1 MPGLNMATP
10 SYTKQQVSK
19 LPSQPGV
26 YRFLNKQGKAIYV
39 GKAKDLKKRVAS
51 YFNKSSLPNRKTMRM
66 VWEISTI
73 ECTVVNSEFDALLLE
88 NNLIKKNQ
96 PKYNIRLKDDKSFPY
111 IWVPDERFNRIMPIR
126 NKHNYSG
133 GTFFGPYANVVAMKS
148 VLDLVRK
155 LYTIRTCSYNLSKAN
170 IEKGK
175 FKVCLEYHIGN
186 CKGPCE
192 GLQSQ
197 EDYNHDIEQALN
209 VLKGRLA
216 LVKNYFKDKMLE
228 ASEKLNFEQA
238 QKMKER
244 LGLLEKFQAKS
255 TIVNPNISDLDVC
268 CIYSDEKMA
277 FINFMRIKNG
287 ALETSQSTQIKKK
300 LDEADHEILAKVLF
314 EFRQQFNSNAKEVLL
329 NTAIDWEM
337 EGLQITVP
345 QRGDKKK
352 LIDLARKNALY
363 YKKKYYEN
371 KEEFAQKKD
380 RVLEMLQQ
388 DLNLKSLPMHIE
400 CFDNSNIQGAFPVAS
415 MVHFKNG
422 KPLKKEYRH
431 YHIKSVDGPD
441 DFASMFEVVH
451 RRYSRLAGEDK
462 PMPHLIV
469 IDGGKGQLNA
479 ACQALKDLQ
488 LYGAIPIIGIAKR
501 LEEIYFPHDQYPLFI
516 DKKSPSLRLLQQV
529 RDEAHRFAITF
540 HRNQRS
546 RKSLGTELEH
556 IPGIGFQTANKLLRR
571 YKSLKKVR
579 EATEK
584 ELASVVGLSKAGKL
598 KQYFEDK

>member
-1 MPGLNMATP
+1 MATP

-255 TIVNPNISDLDVC
+255 TIVNPRISDLDVC

-501 LEEIYFPHDQYPLFI
+501 LEEIYFPHDQYPIFI

>member
-1 MPGLNMATP
+1 MATP
-10 SYTKQQVSK
+10 SYTKQQISK

-126 NKHNYSG
+126 NKQNYSG

-255 TIVNPNISDLDVC
+255 TIVNPRISDLDVC

-371 KEEFAQKKD
+371 KEEFAQRKD

-388 DLNLKSLPMHIE
+388 DLNLKSLPIHIE

-501 LEEIYFPHDQYPLFI
+501 LEEIYFPHDQYPIFI

-546 RKSLGTELEH
+546 RKSLGTELEQ
-556 IPGIGFQTANKLLRR
+556 IPGIGFQTANRLLRR

-584 ELASVVGLSKAGKL
+584 ELASVVGHSKAGKL

>member
-1 MPGLNMATP
+1 MATP

-111 IWVPDERFNRIMPIR
+111 IWVPDERFHRIMPIR

-244 LGLLEKFQAKS
+244 LGLLKKFQAKS
-255 TIVNPNISDLDVC
+255 TIVNPRISDLDVC

-441 DFASMFEVVH
+441 DFASTFEVVH

-546 RKSLGTELEH
+546 RKSLGTELEQ

>member
-1 MPGLNMATP
+1 
-10 SYTKQQVSK
+10 
-19 LPSQPGV
+19 
-26 YRFLNKQGKAIYV
+26 
-39 GKAKDLKKRVAS
+39 
-51 YFNKSSLPNRKTMRM
+51 
-66 VWEISTI
+66 
-73 ECTVVNSEFDALLLE
+73 
-88 NNLIKKNQ
+88 
-96 PKYNIRLKDDKSFPY
+96 
-111 IWVPDERFNRIMPIR
+111 
-126 NKHNYSG
+126 
-133 GTFFGPYANVVAMKS
+133 
-148 VLDLVRK
+148 
-155 LYTIRTCSYNLSKAN
+155 
-170 IEKGK
+170 
-175 FKVCLEYHIGN
+175 
-186 CKGPCE
+186 
-192 GLQSQ
+192 
-197 EDYNHDIEQALN
+197 
-209 VLKGRLA
+209 
-216 LVKNYFKDKMLE
+216 
-228 ASEKLNFEQA
+228 
-238 QKMKER
+238 MKER
-244 LGLLEKFQAKS
+244 LVLLEKFQAKS
-255 TIVNPNISDLDVC
+255 TIVNPRISDLDVC

-371 KEEFAQKKD
+371 KEEFAQRKD

-388 DLNLKSLPMHIE
+388 DLNLKSLPIHIE

-501 LEEIYFPHDQYPLFI
+501 LEEIYFPHDQYPIFI

-546 RKSLGTELEH
+546 RKSLGTELEQ

-571 YKSLKKVR
+571 FKSLKKVR
-579 EATEK
+579 KATEK

>member
-1 MPGLNMATP
+1 MTTP

-26 YRFLNKQGKAIYV
+26 YRFLNKEGKAIYV

-111 IWVPDERFNRIMPIR
+111 IWVPDERFHRIMPIR

-197 EDYNHDIEQALN
+197 EDYDHDIEQALN
-209 VLKGRLA
+209 VLKGQLA

-228 ASEKLNFEQA
+228 ASGKLNFEQA

-244 LGLLEKFQAKS
+244 LGLLKKFQAKS
-255 TIVNPNISDLDVC
+255 TIVNPRISDLDVC

-329 NTAIDWEM
+329 NTIIDWEM

-371 KEEFAQKKD
+371 KEEFAQRKD
-380 RVLEMLQQ
+380 RVLEVLQQ
-388 DLNLKSLPMHIE
+388 DLSLKTLPVHIE

-501 LEEIYFPHDQYPLFI
+501 LEEIYFPHDQYPIFI

-546 RKSLGTELEH
+546 RKSLGTELEQ
-556 IPGIGFQTANKLLRR
+556 IPGIGFQTANRLLRK
-571 YKSLKKVR
+571 YKSLKKVM

-584 ELASVVGLSKAGKL
+584 ELTSVVGLSKAGKL
-598 KQYFEDK
+598 KQYFED

>member
-1 MPGLNMATP
+1 MTTP

-255 TIVNPNISDLDVC
+255 TIVNPRISDLDVC

-546 RKSLGTELEH
+546 RKSLGTELEQ

-598 KQYFEDK
+598 KQYFED

>member
-1 MPGLNMATP
+1 MATP

-126 NKHNYSG
+126 NKQNYSG

-255 TIVNPNISDLDVC
+255 TIVNPRISDLDVC

-287 ALETSQSTQIKKK
+287 ALESSQSTQIKKK

-388 DLNLKSLPMHIE
+388 DLNLKSLPIHIE

-501 LEEIYFPHDQYPLFI
+501 LEEIYFPHDQYPIFI

-546 RKSLGTELEH
+546 RKSLGTELEQ

>member
-1 MPGLNMATP
+1 MVTP

-26 YRFLNKQGKAIYV
+26 YRFLNQEGKVIYV
-39 GKAKDLKKRVAS
+39 GKAKDLKKRVSS

-66 VWEISTI
+66 VYEISTI

-88 NNLIKKNQ
+88 NNVIKKNL

-111 IWVPDERFNRIMPIR
+111 IWVPDERFPRIMPIR
-126 NKHNYSG
+126 NKHNYKG

-148 VLDLVRK
+148 VLDLIRK
-155 LYTIRTCSYNLSKAN
+155 LYTIRTCNYNLSREN
-170 IEKGK
+170 VDNGK
-175 FKVCLEYHIGN
+175 FKVCLEYHIHN

-197 EDYNHDIEQALN
+197 EDYDRDIEQALN
-209 VLKGRLA
+209 ILKGRLV
-216 LVKNYFKDKMLE
+216 LVKKYFKEKMLE
-228 ASEKLNFEQA
+228 ASEQLNFEQA
-238 QKMKER
+238 QNMKER
-244 LGLLEKFQAKS
+244 LELLEKFQAKT
-255 TIVNPNISDLDVC
+255 TIVNSRMSDLDVC

-277 FINFMRIKNG
+277 FINFMKIKNG
-287 ALETSQSTQIKKK
+287 ALEVSQSTQIKKK
-300 LDEADHEILAKVLF
+300 LDEDDHEILAKVLF
-314 EFRQQFNSNAKEVLL
+314 EFRQRFGSNAKGILV
-329 NTAIDWEM
+329 NTAIDWNLEDVS
-337 EGLQITVP
+337 ITVP
-345 QRGDKKK
+345 QKGDKKK

-371 KEEFAQKKD
+371 KEELGQRKD
-380 RVLEMLQQ
+380 RVLRMLQQ
-388 DLNLKSLPMHIE
+388 DLNLKTLPVQIE
-400 CFDNSNIQGAFPVAS
+400 CFDNSNIQGAYPVAS

-441 DFASMFEVVH
+441 DFASMYEVVH
-451 RRYSRLAGEDK
+451 RRYSRLEQEQK

-479 ACQALKDLQ
+479 ACKALKDLN

-501 LEEIYFPHDQYPLFI
+501 LEEIYFPHDQYPIFI
-516 DKKSPSLRLLQQV
+516 DKKSPSLRLLLQL

-546 RKSLGTELEH
+546 KKSLGTELEQ
-556 IPGIGFQTANKLLRR
+556 IPGIGPQTANRLLREFR
-571 YKSLKKVR
+571 SLKKVK
-579 EATEK
+579 EASED
-584 ELASVVGLSKAGKL
+584 ELGSVVGTAKARKVW
-598 KQYFEDK
+598 KYFLISDL

>member
-1 MPGLNMATP
+1 MTTP

-244 LGLLEKFQAKS
+244 LGLLKKFQAKS
-255 TIVNPNISDLDVC
+255 TIVNPRISDLDVC

-546 RKSLGTELEH
+546 RKSLGTELEQ

>member
-1 MPGLNMATP
+1 MATP

-148 VLDLVRK
+148 LLDLVRK

-255 TIVNPNISDLDVC
+255 TIVNPRISDLDVC

-388 DLNLKSLPMHIE
+388 DLNLKSLPIHIE

-501 LEEIYFPHDQYPLFI
+501 LEEIYFPHDQYPIFI

-546 RKSLGTELEH
+546 RKSLGTELEQ

>member
-1 MPGLNMATP
+1 MTTP

-26 YRFLNKQGKAIYV
+26 YRFLNKEGKAIYV

-111 IWVPDERFNRIMPIR
+111 IWVPDERFHRIMPIR

-197 EDYNHDIEQALN
+197 EDYDHDIEQALN
-209 VLKGRLA
+209 VLKGQLA

-244 LGLLEKFQAKS
+244 LGLLKKFQAKS
-255 TIVNPNISDLDVC
+255 TIVNPRISDLDVC

-329 NTAIDWEM
+329 NTIIDWEM

-371 KEEFAQKKD
+371 KEEFAQRKD
-380 RVLEMLQQ
+380 RVLEVLQQ
-388 DLNLKSLPMHIE
+388 DLSLKTLPVHIE

-488 LYGAIPIIGIAKR
+488 LYGAIPIIGIARR
-501 LEEIYFPHDQYPLFI
+501 LEEIYFPHDQYPIFI

-546 RKSLGTELEH
+546 RKSLGTELEQ
-556 IPGIGFQTANKLLRR
+556 IPGIGFQTANRLLRK
-571 YKSLKKVR
+571 YKSLKKVM

-584 ELASVVGLSKAGKL
+584 ELTSVVGLSKAGKL
-598 KQYFEDK
+598 KQYFED

>member
-1 MPGLNMATP
+1 MTTP

-26 YRFLNKQGKAIYV
+26 YRFLNKEGKAIYV

-111 IWVPDERFNRIMPIR
+111 IWVPDERFHRIMPIR

-197 EDYNHDIEQALN
+197 EDYDHDIEQALN
-209 VLKGRLA
+209 VLKGQLA

-244 LGLLEKFQAKS
+244 LGLLKKFQAKS
-255 TIVNPNISDLDVC
+255 TIVNPRISDLDVC

-329 NTAIDWEM
+329 NTIIDWEM

-371 KEEFAQKKD
+371 KEEFAQRKD
-380 RVLEMLQQ
+380 RVLEVLQQ
-388 DLNLKSLPMHIE
+388 DLSLKTLPVHIE

-501 LEEIYFPHDQYPLFI
+501 LEEIYFPHDQYPIFI

-546 RKSLGTELEH
+546 RKSLGTELEQ
-556 IPGIGFQTANKLLRR
+556 IPGIGFQTANRLLRK
-571 YKSLKKVR
+571 YKSLKKVM

-584 ELASVVGLSKAGKL
+584 ELTSVVGLSKAGKL
-598 KQYFEDK
+598 KQYFED

>member
-1 MPGLNMATP
+1 MAAP

-26 YRFLNKQGKAIYV
+26 YRFLNKEGKVIYV
-39 GKAKDLKKRVAS
+39 GKAKDLKKRVSS

-88 NNLIKKNQ
+88 NNLIKKTL

-111 IWVPDERFNRIMPIR
+111 IWVPDERFHRIMPIR
-126 NKHNYSG
+126 NKHNYKG

-148 VLDLVRK
+148 VLDLIRK
-155 LYTIRTCSYNLSKAN
+155 LYTIRTCKYDLSEKN
-170 IEKGK
+170 IDKGK
-175 FKVCLEYHIGN
+175 FKICLEYHIGN

-197 EDYNHDIEQALN
+197 QDYDRDIEQALN
-209 VLKGRLA
+209 VLKGRLT
-216 LVKNYFKDKMLE
+216 LVKNYFKDKMFE
-228 ASEKLNFEQA
+228 ASEKLNFERA

-244 LGLLEKFQAKS
+244 LGLLAKFQAKS
-255 TIVNPNISDLDVC
+255 TIVNPRISDLDVC

-287 ALETSQSTQIKKK
+287 ALETSHSTQIKKK
-300 LDEADHEILAKVLF
+300 LDEDDHEILTKVLF
-314 EFRQQFNSNAKEVLL
+314 EFRQRFDSNAKKVLV
-329 NTAIDWEM
+329 NTAIEWEL

-345 QRGDKKK
+345 RKGDKKK
-352 LIDLARKNALY
+352 LIDLGRKNALY

-371 KEEFAQKKD
+371 KEELAQKKD
-380 RVLEMLQQ
+380 RVLKALQQ
-388 DLNLKSLPMHIE
+388 DLNLKTFPVHIE

-431 YHIKSVDGPD
+431 YNIKSVDGPD
-441 DFASMFEVVH
+441 DFASMYEVVH
-451 RRYSRLAGEDK
+451 RRYRRLAGEDK
-462 PMPHLIV
+462 PMPHLVV

-501 LEEIYFPHDQYPLFI
+501 LEEIYFPHDQYPIFI

-529 RDEAHRFAITF
+529 RDEAHRFAVTF

-546 RKSLGTELEH
+546 RKSLGTELEQ
-556 IPGIGFQTANKLLRR
+556 IPGIGSQTATRLLRK

-584 ELASVVGLSKAGKL
+584 DLALVVGPSRAGKL
-598 KQYFEDK
+598 KQYFKD

>member
-1 MPGLNMATP
+1 MATP

-255 TIVNPNISDLDVC
+255 TIVNPRISDLDVC